1 MVTILIYGNQK
12 MANMKKYD
20 YRVVQND
27 GSWRA
32 EIVRRA
38 SSKKTVISKSQDG
51 FTSESDAQEWGQK
64 ELKLFSQNLNDRN
77 KRRTKERDLWHKDS
91 QG

>member
-1 MVTILIYGNQK
+1 